1 MNLNM
6 DLRLLGDLLAV
17 FAPLS
22 FLTVGGGQS
31 VVADIH
37 RQSVGVHGWMSDAQ
51 FLDLFALSRITP
63 GPGSLLVT
71 LVGWQVAGLWGALA
85 ASAAIFL
92 PSSALV
98 YGLARIWSRYRGRPI
113 IRAIESGLAPVAAGM
128 ILAASCTVLRAAE
141 GGALAWSVAA
151 LSTLA
156 LMWTR
161 VNPLVM
167 LALGGAVF
175 MAVM

>member
-1 MNLNM
+1 MNWH
-6 DLRLLGDLLAV
+6 LLGDLLAV

-37 RQSVGVHGWMSDAQ
+37 RQAVSVRGWMSDGQ
-51 FLDLFALSRITP
+51 FLDIFALSRLTP
-63 GPGSLLVT
+63 GPGALLVT
-71 LVGWQVAGLWGALA
+71 LVGWQVAGLAGALV

-92 PSSALV
+92 PSSVLV
-98 YGLARIWSRYRGRPI
+98 FGLAHVWARYRGRKL
-113 IRAIESGLAPVAAGM
+113 IRAIEAGLAPMAAGM

-141 GGALAWSVAA
+141 GGIWAWSVAA
-151 LSTLA
+151 LSMLV

-161 VNPLVM
+161 VSPLLM
-167 LALGGAVF
+167 LAAGAAVF
-175 MAVM
+175 LLVLG